1 VRAERTVAAETRAAS
16 EHRAAPRWAAPIT
29 LVLSLLGLGVS
40 IYLTIEHY
48 TGNTGLACP
57 ESSTVNC
64 AKVTTSPESIVAGI
78 PVAVLGLPF
87 FVAMIAASLPPAW
100 RLDAAWL
107 RLARVVAVG
116 VGMVF
121 VLYLVYVELFRVS
134 AICLWCTSVHLITFL
149 LLVTILLAEAFRET

>member
-1 VRAERTVAAETRAAS
+1 M
-16 EHRAAPRWAAPIT
+16 PIT
-29 LVLSLLGLGVS
+29 LLLSLIGLGVS

-48 TGNTGLACP
+48 NGNSGLACP

-64 AKVTTSPESIVAGI
+64 AKVTTSPESVIAGI

-87 FVAMIAASLPPAW
+87 FVAMVAANLPQSW
-100 RLDAAWL
+100 RLDVPWL
-107 RLARVVAVG
+107 RLARVVATC

-121 VLYLVYVELFRVS
+121 VLYLVYVELFKVS
-134 AICLWCTSVHLITFL
+134 AICLWCTSVHIITFL